1 MNRAIYWDP
10 ALLTVQEKKMNK
22 EEVIEVMFNSFNKKN
37 KEMAEL
43 SGMSNED
50 IEKFIAESSVSI
62 KMMLEQ
68 VYDDLLLN
76 KIIAE

>member
-1 MNRAIYWDP
+1 
-10 ALLTVQEKKMNK
+10 MNK
-22 EEVIEVMFNSFNKKN
+22 EEVIDVMFNSFNKKN

-68 VYDDLLLN
+68 VYDDLLSN
-76 KIIAE
+76 QIIAE